1 MIMENTYR
9 CHKRT
14 ADESNH
20 APIEGQD
27 AHAQASVRAEQCVDN
42 DVVGSDPTDPV
53 EHAECGEKVS
63 RDPVPYKAAG
73 EGDDEEALAGHMVG
87 FALAIIFVQGVEK
100 SGVDQGARPDHTR
113 WPDDKLPQ
121 HATESKAENLGAEGK
136 EHLEAHGR
144 RSLVEDAR
152 REDDLG
158 GVSTANGNAGH
169 DRDADVLLD
178 GEGARVERPDVTESF
193 EAASGE
199 DGSKRTTA
207 RKRNQLGNNARE
219 VDRRI

>member
-1 MIMENTYR
+1 MENTYG

-14 ADESNH
+14 SDESNH

-27 AHAQASVRAEQCVDN
+27 AHTQASVCAEQCVDD
-42 DVVGSDPTDPV
+42 DVVGSNPTDPV
-53 EHAECGEKVS
+53 EHAERGEEVS
-63 RDPVPYKAAG
+63 RNPVPYKAAG
-73 EGDDEEALAGHMVG
+73 KGDDEEALAGHVVG
-87 FALAIIFVQGVEK
+87 FALAVIFVEGVEK

-121 HATESKAENLGAEGK
+121 HATESKAENLRAEGK
-136 EHLEAHGR
+136 EHLEAHGGR
-144 RSLVEDAR
+144 RLVEDPG

-158 GVSTANGNAGH
+158 GVSTANGNARH
-169 DRDADVLLD
+169 DRNADVLLD
-178 GEGARVERPDVTESF
+178 RERARVERPDVTESF

-199 DGSKRTTA
+199 NGGKRATA
-207 RKRNQLGNNARE
+207 GKGDQLGNNTRE